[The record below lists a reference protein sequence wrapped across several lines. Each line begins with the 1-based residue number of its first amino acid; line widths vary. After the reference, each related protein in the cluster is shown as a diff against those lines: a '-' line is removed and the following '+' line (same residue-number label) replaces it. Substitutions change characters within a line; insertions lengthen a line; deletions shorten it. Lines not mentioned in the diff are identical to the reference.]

1 MYLLFFK
8 RVINVI
14 LQLNPAMQRPSA
26 IVVNKK
32 DEIFV
37 KDDLCIRVF
46 ETVEGRLLRQM
57 GINQLTMPYGTVT
70 SL

>member
-14 LQLNPAMQRPSA
+14 LQLKPAMQRPSA

-46 ETVEGRLLRQM
+46 ETVEGHLLRKM
-57 GINQLTMPYGTVT
+57 GIDQLTMPYGTVT

>member
-1 MYLLFFK
+1 
-8 RVINVI
+8 
-14 LQLNPAMQRPSA
+14 MQRPSA

-46 ETVEGRLLRQM
+46 ETVEGHLLRKM
-57 GINQLTMPYGTVT
+57 EANTLT
-70 SL
+70 LL

>member
-1 MYLLFFK
+1 
-8 RVINVI
+8 
-14 LQLNPAMQRPSA
+14 MQRPSA